1 VLIFEGTSQF
11 SRFTTT
17 AKEAILLVEGIH
29 SIRAPRDRV
38 WASLNDPRIL
48 ARCVPG
54 VKVLEPDG
62 EDKYRAQIELAVGP
76 VKGKFD
82 GKVAITE
89 KVMPESMTLQ
99 IDAKAPVGIVSAIGR
114 LKLEQ
119 TPEGTNV
126 HWSGEP
132 KLAGMLASL
141 GGRLIQGAAKQQADA
156 FFTKIETESQA

>member
-1 VLIFEGTSQF
+1 
-11 SRFTTT
+11 
-17 AKEAILLVEGIH
+17 LLVEGSH
-29 SIRAPRDRV
+29 LIRAPRDRV
-38 WASLNDPRIL
+38 WASLNDPIVL

-89 KVMPESMTLQ
+89 KLEPESMTLK
-99 IDAKAPVGIVSAIGR
+99 IDAKAPVGIVTAIGR
-114 LKLEQ
+114 LRLEES
-119 TPEGTNV
+119 PDGTTV

-141 GGRLIQGAAKQQADA
+141 GGRLIQGAAKQQADG
-156 FFTKIETESQA
+156 FFSKLEREAQA